1 MAFVLPREPS
11 TQESLQCLACA
22 AEQELNDFHGDDLV
36 QLMRGTHDKQAQIES
51 YTGIDWNVM
60 RRRFEDWS
68 TDSDVRVLGLWIQS
82 SVTIAR
88 SLAKSKYLE
97 GKYKFYRQD
106 QFPETGAA
114 SGNGFK
120 SNFDIIKNRIKAAIK
135 KDPKFGKGVA
145 GKVLGKLTLNSD
157 KWNPADIV
165 AVQTAHKNKWTK
177 EINSFASNNRPNRGV
192 AMKNDLIDYVQKLEK
207 QDPKNFKKLEI
218 VPAMGDL
225 YDYNKLI
232 FEGIDSNQFVPIS
245 LKQSEVDN
253 PDSKLISMREPKDL
267 EKYFN
272 MTVDLGKV
280 QYKPTTQ
287 KALIPFTISGLPGK
301 NGNYSFDVRG
311 FESTRKIEDIQMGLL
326 KEGSATYHG
335 KITLPVATYIT
346 KLSGGRT
353 ALSSLNAKKRSLL
366 RELPN
371 NLKSKMKSNKHG
383 FTDYKVFL
391 DHYSKSQVN
400 INADVDSWAEYVD
413 FLSGGA
419 TTKKDFKKEAKGD
432 RFHSD
437 KAKEYDLKK
446 SFPRAKYMKNKVQAY
461 EMAYVIDKSP
471 LNRTIKD
478 NILKSMWMYA
488 ASEGFTVFNTDRTT
502 AFLLAGSY
510 VKCAA

>member
-1 MAFVLPREPS
+1 
-11 TQESLQCLACA
+11 
-22 AEQELNDFHGDDLV
+22 
-36 QLMRGTHDKQAQIES
+36 
-51 YTGIDWNVM
+51 
-60 RRRFEDWS
+60 
-68 TDSDVRVLGLWIQS
+68 
-82 SVTIAR
+82 
-88 SLAKSKYLE
+88 
-97 GKYKFYRQD
+97 
-106 QFPETGAA
+106 
-114 SGNGFK
+114 
-120 SNFDIIKNRIKAAIK
+120 
-135 KDPKFGKGVA
+135 
-145 GKVLGKLTLNSD
+145 
-157 KWNPADIV
+157 
-165 AVQTAHKNKWTK
+165 
-177 EINSFASNNRPNRGV
+177 
-192 AMKNDLIDYVQKLEK
+192 
-207 QDPKNFKKLEI
+207 
-218 VPAMGDL
+218 
-225 YDYNKLI
+225 
-232 FEGIDSNQFVPIS
+232 
-245 LKQSEVDN
+245 
-253 PDSKLISMREPKDL
+253 
-267 EKYFN
+267 
-272 MTVDLGKV
+272 
-280 QYKPTTQ
+280 
-287 KALIPFTISGLPGK
+287 
-301 NGNYSFDVRG
+301 
-311 FESTRKIEDIQMGLL
+311 MGLL

-413 FLSGGA
+413 FLSDGE
-419 TTKKDFKKEAKGD
+419 TTKKAFKREAKGD

-488 ASEGFTVFNTDRTT
+488 ASEGFTIFNTDRTT